1 MYTVQGAGIGV
12 ANGKGYRAR
21 TCDWMIKSHTLYQ
34 LS

>member
-1 MYTVQGAGIGV
+1 V